1 MDVALFWHLWG
12 VIGNMDHRKRCCWIV
27 GFSHETS
34 FQMRF
39 QQTRTNI
46 WYVDG
51 CAVLGL
57 NWDRYRGYMWY
68 MHVHRWSRF
77 FAEYCLFYFSVGE
90 RLIDTLFAPS
100 LQLTWFDWLDSKSIH
115 HCIFWRLTGSRVS
128 IAVVCVSVPIWLWSY
143 QITIH
148 RIWKSSVLS
157 IKYSIS

>member
-1 MDVALFWHLWG
+1 
-12 VIGNMDHRKRCCWIV
+12 
-27 GFSHETS
+27 
-34 FQMRF
+34 
-39 QQTRTNI
+39 
-46 WYVDG
+46 
-51 CAVLGL
+51 
-57 NWDRYRGYMWY
+57 MWY

-157 IKYSIS
+157 IKYSISTSSTSMFLMSIINTIFMLLYNFSICNKALPNWLHVPKLTNQVPFSTGPNGSRVFVVV